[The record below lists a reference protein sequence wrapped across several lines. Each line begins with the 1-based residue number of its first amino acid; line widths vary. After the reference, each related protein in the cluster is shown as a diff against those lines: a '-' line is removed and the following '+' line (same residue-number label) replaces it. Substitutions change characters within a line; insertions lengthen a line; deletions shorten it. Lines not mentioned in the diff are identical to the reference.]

1 MYAGILESTL
11 KGREV
16 DWDKPGLVV
25 DGIDKATGQ
34 PNKVVVT
41 AEDYGH
47 NLYPTHEPAIF
58 STGFVKLREVRLSW
72 DAPTSM
78 ARRVGMSQLNIAF
91 VGRNLLTWT
100 NFPNYDPENITNAG
114 NGGQGFDMG
123 AMPTTRNIGFNIS
136 VTP

>member
-1 MYAGILESTL
+1 MLF
-11 KGREV
+11 V
-16 DWDKPGLVV
+16 F
-25 DGIDKATGQ
+25 
-34 PNKVVVT
+34 VT

-58 STGFVKLREVRLSW
+58 STGFVKLREVQLSW
-72 DAPTSM
+72 NAPTRF
-78 ARRVGMSQLNIAF
+78 ARRVYVSELNIGL

-100 NFPNYDPENITNAG
+100 NFPNYDPENATNAG

-123 AMPTTRNIGFNIS
+123 AMPTTRSIGFNIS